1 MRGRG
6 RILEKSKAQNSIVCI
21 NVVVC
26 STHADARAAA
36 YWKNGSIFSE
46 GLLLIVI
53 VVPSPSHVL
62 STRAVGPID
71 SIIQSECLLLL
82 LRFYLFYFS

>member
-1 MRGRG
+1 
-6 RILEKSKAQNSIVCI
+6 VCI

-26 STHADARAAA
+26 STHADARAAAA

-62 STRAVGPID
+62 STRPVGPID

-82 LRFYLFYFS
+82 LLRFYLFYFS

>member
-26 STHADARAAA
+26 STHAARAA

-53 VVPSPSHVL
+53 VVPSPSHVSL
-62 STRAVGPID
+62 PGP
-71 SIIQSECLLLL
+71 
-82 LRFYLFYFS
+82 